1 MSKSELKRRQKQRHK
16 EEEKAKKAAAAP
28 PKATASKKKE
38 DEEEMDPRMYYEN
51 RSKAVKALLESNSPN
66 PYPHKFEVTYDDKQF
81 VKDYEHI
88 KVRTCF
94 GDKTWEAGEE
104 MLIML

>member
-1 MSKSELKRRQKQRHK
+1 MSKSELKRRQKQRQK

-28 PKATASKKKE
+28 PKPAAANKKKE

-51 RSKAVKALLESNSPN
+51 RSKAVKALLDSNEPN
-66 PYPHKFEVTYDDKQF
+66 PYPHKFHVTYDDKQF

-88 KVRTCF
+88 KVRLNTPYSSSV
-94 GDKTWEAGEE
+94 ES
-104 MLIML
+104 